1 MGREKGSGGSGRRAR
16 CPQMLQATE
25 APVLRGAYLV
35 LRAMRRIHQRRRGVL
50 TNESAYRLSR
60 AAAHGGAGERLPG
73 PSGRSAPQ
81 PPPVIDGAAALGPV
95 PAPRLAGSRDPRY
108 SGKMLCSLSVSRG
121 HHAQPVPPPPFQVS
135 RSAAEPPFLF
145 GTGGSGGTS
154 AKYSPE

>member
-1 MGREKGSGGSGRRAR
+1 
-16 CPQMLQATE
+16 MLQATE

-60 AAAHGGAGERLPG
+60 ATAHGGAGEQLPG

-81 PPPVIDGAAALGPV
+81 PPPVMDGAAALGPV
-95 PAPRLAGSRDPRY
+95 PAPRLAGSRDPRC

-121 HHAQPVPPPPFQVS
+121 HTRSWFPLLPSRFPGARQSLSSFSAQAAPVGLLQNTPQND
-135 RSAAEPPFLF
+135 L
-145 GTGGSGGTS
+145 
-154 AKYSPE
+154 